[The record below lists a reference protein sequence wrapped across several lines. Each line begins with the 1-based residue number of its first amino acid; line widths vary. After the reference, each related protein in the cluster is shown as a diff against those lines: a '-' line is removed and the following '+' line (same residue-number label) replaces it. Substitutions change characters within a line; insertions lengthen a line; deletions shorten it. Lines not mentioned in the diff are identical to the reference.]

1 MDCSPSGFSVQGI
14 LQARI
19 LEWVAVSS
27 SRGIFLTQGSNP
39 HLLVGRPILYHWATW
54 EAPNNSTKYYSNQNP
69 KSRRRLMVNQT
80 LGSTP
85 LVERIEFR
93 SSLNWI
99 NVNLDKL
106 QETEGQGSLAC
117 CSPWSR
123 KKSQTRLSNSIT
135 ITAELDWNP
144 ALPLIGL

>member
-1 MDCSPSGFSVQGI
+1 
-14 LQARI
+14 
-19 LEWVAVSS
+19 
-27 SRGIFLTQGSNP
+27 
-39 HLLVGRPILYHWATW
+39 
-54 EAPNNSTKYYSNQNP
+54 
-69 KSRRRLMVNQT
+69 MVNQT

-135 ITAELDWNP
+135 ITAELD
-144 ALPLIGL
+144 